1 MSCFVVINLDIR
13 HYNAVIF
20 DAMQGNLAENTRGAS
35 QNKTSRRRFGEKE
48 VFMPMKWGFDDFS
61 NLDSWRA
68 TAAEFFATAL
78 FVFLGTGAVVSAM
91 SLTGGEM
98 TPAALIVIAAAHGL
112 AIMALVA
119 ATANISGGHINPAV
133 TIALWAA
140 GKIDLGKSIMYIGG
154 QLVGAVVGSLL
165 LITVIDSAFEGGLG
179 THGLGAAI
187 GNSAGSGFLVEIIL
201 TFTLVG
207 AVFMVAVHPRNIGGY
222 APIAIGMVVL
232 IDHLVAVPLT
242 GASMN
247 PARTFGPAL
256 IASINDIGGSVW
268 NAHWIYWAGPIVGG
282 LLAAMTYRYVM
293 LTTAERKA
301 E

>member
-1 MSCFVVINLDIR
+1 
-13 HYNAVIF
+13 
-20 DAMQGNLAENTRGAS
+20 
-35 QNKTSRRRFGEKE
+35 
-48 VFMPMKWGFDDFS
+48 MPMKWGFDDFS
-61 NLDSWRA
+61 DLESWRA

-91 SLTGGEM
+91 SLTGGTM
-98 TPAALIVIAAAHGL
+98 TPAALVIIALAHGF

-133 TIALWAA
+133 TIALWAT

-165 LITVIDSAFEGGLG
+165 LITVIDGAFEGGLG

-187 GNSAGSGFLVEIIL
+187 GNSEGSGFLVEIIV
-201 TFTLVG
+201 TFALVG
-207 AVFMVAVHPRNIGGY
+207 TVFMVAVHPRNIGGY
-222 APIAIGMVVL
+222 APLAIGMVVL

-256 IASINDIGGSVW
+256 VADLNGIAGVW

-282 LLAAMTYRYVM
+282 LVAAIVYRYVM
-293 LTTAERKA
+293 LTTAERNA
-301 E
+301 D